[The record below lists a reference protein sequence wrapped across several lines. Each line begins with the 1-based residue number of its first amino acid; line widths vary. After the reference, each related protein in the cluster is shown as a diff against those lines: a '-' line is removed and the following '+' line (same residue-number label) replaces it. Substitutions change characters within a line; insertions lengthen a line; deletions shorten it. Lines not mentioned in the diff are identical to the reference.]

1 MPLCMI
7 SETRGMEGKFYRSL
21 ELSFFHNTLLSCQLL
36 CFGDF
41 VAFNQK
47 SDSNIVIKKI
57 TIDSLWERDTTNY
70 FFFILNFYI

>member
-36 CFGDF
+36 CFRDF

-70 FFFILNFYI
+70 FFLF